1 MKRASVLLIAS
12 IGHFRRRPP
21 GASCAGTGCRLRL
34 FRMTPTLWDRLARF
48 SLCSRCAASILL
60 MLCLCG
66 CGARSAGPPV
76 LNVPDCPAP
85 AAPALP
91 LLDAAE
97 PLESPANMAA
107 IMERDDR
114 MRAYINGLS
123 AALSCWQVKGGIRD
137 GSN

>member
-21 GASCAGTGCRLRL
+21 GTSCAGSGCRLPQARL
-34 FRMTPTLWDRLARF
+34 RLR
-48 SLCSRCAASILL
+48 SRYAASIIL

-66 CGARSAGPPV
+66 CGARQVIRPV
-76 LNVPDCPAP
+76 LNLPDCPAP
-85 AAPALP
+85 SVPVLP

-97 PLESPANMAA
+97 PLESPANMAVL
-107 IMERDDR
+107 MERDDR
-114 MRAYINGLS
+114 MRAYIDSLS
-123 AALSCWQVKGGIRD
+123 AALSCWQAKGGNRD